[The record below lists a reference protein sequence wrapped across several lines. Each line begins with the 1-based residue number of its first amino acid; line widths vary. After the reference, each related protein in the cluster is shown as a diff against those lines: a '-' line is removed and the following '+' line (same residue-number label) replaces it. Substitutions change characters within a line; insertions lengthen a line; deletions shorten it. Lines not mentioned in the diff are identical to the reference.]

1 MIKNIDNRLFFDEAG
16 SGGQPPAGAINT
28 GNEPMIP
35 KSRFDEVNN
44 ALKETR
50 SRLDA
55 IEAERKADTEKRLA
69 EQQEWKQIAENRAKE
84 LTEAQSKAAQVDAYH
99 AALTGLLKAEIEE
112 LPEESRKL
120 IPTKLPIQDQIEY
133 IAQNRALLVK
143 PKAPATDAGTRSGGN
158 PPQPVELTDDER
170 AAARAFGYTDEA
182 YLKLKGV

>member
-1 MIKNIDNRLFFDEAG
+1 MTRNIDNGLFFDESG

-50 SRLDA
+50 ARLDA

-84 LTEAQSKAAQVDAYH
+84 LAEAQSKAQQVDAYH

-143 PKAPATDAGTRSGGN
+143 PKAPATDAGTRGGGN
-158 PPQPVELTDDER
+158 PPPPVELTDEER

-182 YLKLKGV
+182 YLKLKGE